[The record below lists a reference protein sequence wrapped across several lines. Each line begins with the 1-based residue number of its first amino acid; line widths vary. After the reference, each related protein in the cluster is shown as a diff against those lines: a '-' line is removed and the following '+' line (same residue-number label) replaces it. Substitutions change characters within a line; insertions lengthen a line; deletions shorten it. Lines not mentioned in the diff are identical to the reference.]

1 MFNFFSNTK
10 INALEMQIDLLNQRL
25 KEMEDKFAKIEE
37 ATNMSQIESNI
48 DTYVE
53 QAIERAMDDVD
64 LEDKARDAL
73 ESLVSYARVSID
85 F

>member
-37 ATNMSQIESNI
+37 ATNISQLESNI